1 MKKFFIVGMPASGK
15 SRLGKYI
22 SSMTN
27 LIFIDLD
34 IEIEKK
40 LDKKVK
46 DIFETKG
53 EKFFRKIETKTL
65 KEIIKSKSNF
75 ILATGGGT
83 PCFNENMSII
93 NNSGVSIFIDIKR
106 EILHERISRNDKRP
120 LLSEAVSLD
129 TKLSD
134 LYKERIEYYK
144 KSKYHVS
151 KDIRD
156 RVLSIINSYTQREN
170 NFTKV

>member
-1 MKKFFIVGMPASGK
+1 MKNFFIVGMPASGK

-22 SSMTN
+22 SSITN

-34 IEIEKK
+34 IEIEYK
-40 LDKKVK
+40 LNKKVK

-93 NNSGVSIFIDIKR
+93 NNSEYQYS
-106 EILHERISRNDKRP
+106 LISK
-120 LLSEAVSLD
+120 EKFYMKGYQEM
-129 TKLSD
+129 TKD
-134 LYKERIEYYK
+134 LY
-144 KSKYHVS
+144 
-151 KDIRD
+151 
-156 RVLSIINSYTQREN
+156 
-170 NFTKV
+170 

>member
-22 SSMTN
+22 SSMTD
-27 LIFIDLD
+27 LCFIDLD
-34 IEIEKK
+34 LEIEKK
-40 LDKKVK
+40 LDSNVK
-46 DIFETKG
+46 DIFEIKG
-53 EKFFRKIETKTL
+53 EKFFRKFETKTL
-65 KEIIKSKSNF
+65 KEIIESESNF

-93 NNSGVSIFIDIKR
+93 NNSGVSIFIDVKR

-120 LLSEAVSLD
+120 LLSGAVSLKK
-129 TKLSD
+129 KLSD
-134 LYKERIEYYK
+134 LYKERIEYYQ

-151 KDIRD
+151 KDVRD
-156 RVLSIINSYTQREN
+156 RVRSIINSYS
-170 NFTKV
+170 

>member
-22 SSMTN
+22 SSMTD
-27 LIFIDLD
+27 LCFIDLD
-34 IEIEKK
+34 LEIEKK
-40 LDKKVK
+40 LDSNIK
-46 DIFETKG
+46 DVFEIKG
-53 EKFFRKIETKTL
+53 EKFFRKFETKTL
-65 KEIIKSKSNF
+65 KEIIESESNF

-93 NNSGVSIFIDIKR
+93 NNSGVSIFIDVKR

-120 LLSEAVSLD
+120 LLSGAISLEK
-129 TKLSD
+129 KLSD
-134 LYKERIEYYK
+134 LYKERIEYYQ

-151 KDIRD
+151 KDVRD
-156 RVLSIINSYTQREN
+156 RVLSIINSYT
-170 NFTKV
+170 

>member
-22 SSMTN
+22 SSMTD
-27 LIFIDLD
+27 LCFIDLD
-34 IEIEKK
+34 LEIEKK
-40 LDKKVK
+40 LDSNVK
-46 DIFETKG
+46 DIFEIKG
-53 EKFFRKIETKTL
+53 EKFFRKFETKTL
-65 KEIIKSKSNF
+65 KEIIESESNF

-93 NNSGVSIFIDIKR
+93 NNSGVSIFIDVKR

-120 LLSEAVSLD
+120 LLSGAISLEK
-129 TKLSD
+129 KLSD
-134 LYKERIEYYK
+134 LYKERIEYYQ

-151 KDIRD
+151 KDVRD
-156 RVLSIINSYTQREN
+156 RVLSIINSYS
-170 NFTKV
+170 

>member
-22 SSMTN
+22 SSMTD
-27 LIFIDLD
+27 LCFIDLD
-34 IEIEKK
+34 LEIEKK
-40 LDKKVK
+40 LDSNVK
-46 DIFETKG
+46 DIFEIKG
-53 EKFFRKIETKTL
+53 EKFFRKFETKTL
-65 KEIIKSKSNF
+65 KEIIESESNF

-93 NNSGVSIFIDIKR
+93 NNSGVSIFIDVKR

-120 LLSEAVSLD
+120 LLSGAVSLEK
-129 TKLSD
+129 KLSD
-134 LYKERIEYYK
+134 LYKERIEYYQ

-151 KDIRD
+151 KDVRN
-156 RVLSIINSYTQREN
+156 RVLSIINSYS
-170 NFTKV
+170 

>member
-22 SSMTN
+22 SSMTD
-27 LIFIDLD
+27 LCFIDLD
-34 IEIEKK
+34 LEIEKK
-40 LDKKVK
+40 LDSNVK
-46 DIFETKG
+46 DIFEIKG
-53 EKFFRKIETKTL
+53 EKFFRKFETKTL
-65 KEIIKSKSNF
+65 KEIIESESNF

-93 NNSGVSIFIDIKR
+93 NNSGVSIFIDVKR

-120 LLSEAVSLD
+120 LLSGAVSLD
-129 TKLSD
+129 KKLSE
-134 LYKERIEYYK
+134 LYKERIEYYQ

-151 KDIRD
+151 KDVRD
-156 RVLSIINSYTQREN
+156 RGLSIINSYS
-170 NFTKV
+170 

>member
-22 SSMTN
+22 SSMTD
-27 LIFIDLD
+27 LCFIDLD
-34 IEIEKK
+34 LEIEKK
-40 LDKKVK
+40 LDSNVK
-46 DIFETKG
+46 DIFKIKG
-53 EKFFRKIETKTL
+53 EKFFRKFETKTL
-65 KEIIKSKSNF
+65 KEIIESESNF

-93 NNSGVSIFIDIKR
+93 NNSGVSIFIDVKR

-120 LLSEAVSLD
+120 LLSGAVSLKK
-129 TKLSD
+129 KLSD
-134 LYKERIEYYK
+134 LYKERIEYYQ

-151 KDIRD
+151 KDVRD
-156 RVLSIINSYTQREN
+156 RVLSIINSYS
-170 NFTKV
+170 

>member
-22 SSMTN
+22 SSMTD
-27 LIFIDLD
+27 LCFIDLD
-34 IEIEKK
+34 LEIEKK
-40 LDKKVK
+40 LDSNVK
-46 DIFETKG
+46 DIFEIKG
-53 EKFFRKIETKTL
+53 EKFFRKFETKIL
-65 KEIIKSKSNF
+65 KEIIESESNF

-93 NNSGVSIFIDIKR
+93 NNSGVSIFIDVKR

-120 LLSEAVSLD
+120 LLSGAVSLKK
-129 TKLSD
+129 KLSD
-134 LYKERIEYYK
+134 LYKERIEYYQ

-151 KDIRD
+151 KDVRD
-156 RVLSIINSYTQREN
+156 RVLSIINSYS
-170 NFTKV
+170 

>member
-22 SSMTN
+22 SSMTD
-27 LIFIDLD
+27 LCFIDLD
-34 IEIEKK
+34 LEIEKK
-40 LDKKVK
+40 LDSNVK
-46 DIFETKG
+46 DIFEIKG
-53 EKFFRKIETKTL
+53 EKFFRKFETKNL
-65 KEIIKSKSNF
+65 KEIIESESNF

-93 NNSGVSIFIDIKR
+93 NNSGVSIFIDVKR

-120 LLSEAVSLD
+120 LLSGAVSLKK
-129 TKLSD
+129 KLSD
-134 LYKERIEYYK
+134 LYKERIEYYQ

-151 KDIRD
+151 KDVRD
-156 RVLSIINSYTQREN
+156 RVLSILNSYS
-170 NFTKV
+170 

>member
-22 SSMTN
+22 SSMTD
-27 LIFIDLD
+27 LCFIDLD
-34 IEIEKK
+34 LEIEKK
-40 LDKKVK
+40 LDSNVK
-46 DIFETKG
+46 DIFEIKG
-53 EKFFRKIETKTL
+53 EKFFRKFETKTL
-65 KEIIKSKSNF
+65 KEIIESESNF

-93 NNSGVSIFIDIKR
+93 NNSGVSIFIDVKR

-120 LLSEAVSLD
+120 LLSGAVSLD
-129 TKLSD
+129 KKLSE
-134 LYKERIEYYK
+134 LYKERIEYYQ

-151 KDIRD
+151 KNVRD
-156 RVLSIINSYTQREN
+156 RVLSIINSYS
-170 NFTKV
+170 